1 MIKNL
6 LFTVVFIVFAGSYDL
21 KAQTCSPDPLY
32 ADSLFGIWPD
42 TNDNLPCGLPNI
54 YYETVLQ
61 FKMPTEAAQIDPV
74 TYPPGVPVNTVKL
87 DNVSGLPSGIAF
99 TTNTASST
107 PANQWNGG
115 EQGCALLLGSAA
127 AGTYDVTIDVIGNIT
142 LGGVSFDVPISF
154 GGYKLIID
162 PSCDTSITVSLEER
176 DLSMKIIKNVPNPF
190 SIITTIE
197 YRLPKS
203 EEVSF
208 MVYDALGKNVHKEVL
223 RGQVGLNTIE
233 FNRGVLPKG
242 IYLYQLNTSLDKAS
256 GKMVVSAE

>member
-6 LFTVVFIVFAGSYDL
+6 LLLVVLVVCAVSYDL

-42 TNDNLPCGLPNI
+42 TNDNLPCGLPNV
-54 YYETVLQ
+54 YYETALQ
-61 FKMPTEAAQIDPV
+61 FKMPTEAAQIDPAQ
-74 TYPPGVPVNTVKL
+74 YPPGVPVHWVKL
-87 DNVSGLPSGIAF
+87 ENVSGLPSGIAF
-99 TTNTASST
+99 TTNTASSS

-142 LGGVSFDVPISF
+142 LSGIDLDVPISF

-162 PSCDTSITVSLEER
+162 PSCDTSITVSLAEM
-176 DLSMKIIKNVPNPF
+176 DLGMKIIQNVPNPF
-190 SIITTIE
+190 STVTTIE

-203 EEVSF
+203 DQVNF
-208 MVYDALGKNVHKEVL
+208 LVYDALGKKVHEEMIN
-223 RGQVGLNTIE
+223 GQMGLNTIE